1 MVEQH
6 SKDYKLT
13 AVKYYLTHN
22 KTMRNVCNKIFN
34 CKYQS
39 LSKWKIKY
47 IKDGN
52 IDRKKRYNKP
62 LKITPEIATFVKQYV
77 KLYPTTTLWEFSKLI
92 NDKYKVKL
100 SDHSIYN
107 ILQSNK
113 ITRKKLR
120 SKYYPE
126 KKEGQEKDDLEV
138 FYNKLKSFRYDKT
151 ICLDETSIYL
161 NMKPSYGRSKSGSR
175 VIDKTYKY
183 PYKRYNLLFAITAN
197 KIVNYVLYKDINGG
211 LKTTNIIDFY
221 NNSIKDKYKNYLI
234 IMDNVVIHRS
244 KIIKQIIEES
254 NNKLLYSVPYH
265 PETNAIEEFFSQLK
279 HYIKKESPN
288 TYEDIERVIKDII
301 TTKIKREHLTN
312 YLKHSFKIYKK

>member
-1 MVEQH
+1 MKQH
-6 SKDYKLT
+6 SDDYKIS
-13 AVKYYLTHN
+13 AVKYYLDHQN
-22 KTMRNVCNKIFN
+22 DMRTTCKIFN

-39 LSKWKIKY
+39 LARWVKTYETKGKL
-47 IKDGN
+47 
-52 IDRKKRYNKP
+52 DRKTRINHN
-62 LKITPEIATFVKQYV
+62 LKITPEIEKFIKEYV
-77 KLYPTTTLWEFSKLI
+77 RKYPTTTLWEYSKLV
-92 NDKYKVKL
+92 NDRFGVHL
-100 SDHSIYN
+100 TDRSIYT
-107 ILQSNK
+107 ILHKHK
-113 ITRKKLR
+113 ITRKRLR

-126 KKEGQEKDDLEV
+126 KKEGQEKEDLEA
-138 FYNKLKSFRYDKT
+138 FYKKLKKFSYDKT

-197 KIVNYVLYKDINGG
+197 KIVDYVLYKDIKGG

-234 IMDNVVIHRS
+234 IMDNAVIYRS
-244 KIIKQIIEES
+244 KIIRQIIEES

-312 YLKHSFKIYKK
+312 YLKHSFKIYKNK